1 MVKKTLVAAIAVIV
15 CVFIVTSTI
24 SKGIT
29 TYADAM
35 IEIAGNAA
43 TNSGTSEGEELGL
56 DQQTGLMEDGS
67 SLDADVSADTQTP
80 SDDTSADA
88 STDSNAGD
96 TSASTGDAA
105 KPGDATQSSGSAQ
118 PKDGVETLNYY
129 NSVIDKAVKAKV
141 GYDKSR
147 VTDNANMEGS
157 AGLEAMKDLVYQFM
171 GIGEE
176 NKYTAKVEKGKWG
189 DEALLNASK
198 LTASDVTSATC
209 KVSGDNYVITLKLKN
224 GSSSANKDNPTT
236 APTTALD
243 KCGICVGDRDRSEYD
258 HKTGSVIYSAIGGT
272 FASAEVK
279 ESYSNATVTATVNAK
294 TGNLVNL
301 SVDWNQAVTLSK
313 LLGMSADAT
322 GVSHVKYEN
331 FKY

>member
-15 CVFIVTSTI
+15 CVFLVTSTI
-24 SKGIT
+24 SSGIT
-29 TYADAM
+29 KYADAK
-35 IEIAGNAA
+35 IEIAENAA
-43 TNSGTSEGEELGL
+43 ANAGSGAGDELGL
-56 DQQTGLMEDGS
+56 DQQAGLMGGDS
-67 SLDADVSADTQTP
+67 SLESDSSVDAQTP
-80 SDDTSADA
+80 SDDASDDA
-88 STDSNAGD
+88 STDSN
-96 TSASTGDAA
+96 SGDAA
-105 KPGDATQSSGSAQ
+105 KPDDSAKPGDAAQNSGSAQ

-129 NSVIDKAVKAKV
+129 NSIIDKAVKAKV

-147 VTDNANMEGS
+147 VTDNAKMEGS
-157 AGLEAMKDLVYQFM
+157 AGLEAMKSLVYQFM
-171 GIGEE
+171 GIGAE

-209 KVSGDNYVITLKLKN
+209 KVAGDNYVITLKLKN
-224 GSSSANKDNPTT
+224 GSSSANKANPTT

-272 FASAEVK
+272 FAGAEVK

-294 TGNLVNL
+294 TGNLVSL
-301 SVDWNQAVTLSK
+301 FVDWNQSVTLSK
-313 LLGMSADAT
+313 LLGMAADAT